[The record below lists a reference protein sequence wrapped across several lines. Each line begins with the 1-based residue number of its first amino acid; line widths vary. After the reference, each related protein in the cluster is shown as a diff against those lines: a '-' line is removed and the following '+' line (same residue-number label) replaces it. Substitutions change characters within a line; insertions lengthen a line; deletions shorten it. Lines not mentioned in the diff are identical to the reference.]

1 MTKPFFELYPFY
13 AIPPILH
20 GVIKVH
26 KLGKNYSMGRI
37 VVTIGAV
44 PYETSKYLIDIIQ
57 PTLNKNE
64 NQVINSTS
72 FENEA
77 KTWNTNRLEIQVSY
91 DVVNLYLSV
100 PIDKAIAVLID
111 TLNNDIEKIK
121 TCTKLTLTDIDKL
134 REHGAR

>member
-1 MTKPFFELYPFY
+1 M
-13 AIPPILH
+13 
-20 GVIKVH
+20 H
-26 KLGKNYSMGRI
+26 KLGKNYSMRRI

-91 DVVNLYLSV
+91 DVVNSYLSV

-134 REHGAR
+134 TEHGAR